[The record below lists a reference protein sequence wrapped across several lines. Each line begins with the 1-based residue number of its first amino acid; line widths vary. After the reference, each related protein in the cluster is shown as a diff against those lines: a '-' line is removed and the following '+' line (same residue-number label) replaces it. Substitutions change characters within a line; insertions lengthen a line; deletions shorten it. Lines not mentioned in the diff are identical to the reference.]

1 MYTERIEFLL
11 KRESCIRIQKWWKDI
26 YRSKYLECPVCY
38 LSGVEFVNPYYCEHN
53 ICIGCHNAWS
63 QRRGGC
69 PLCRANLI
77 PVAPVAP
84 VAPVDLNQENNIN
97 DDNIPGDA
105 NQENNINDNIQ
116 RILDEEY
123 NNQNMDINNNQNMD
137 INNNQNMDINN
148 NQNMNINNINNYL
161 NNRINYIYDLFER
174 YRNRIPNEDA
184 QIDFVRDL
192 LDNYIN
198 NADNINNIWYIRRD
212 IFINRNINFIRELWD
227 NYNNIIN
234 PGDNDNRN
242 HIYRLLNLFLNYVRD
257 NNNMFIGH
265 NNIVNF
271 IVNNLDNNM
280 IDYIRNNIDNVNN
293 DNIINYIRNNI
304 DNNIND
310 NYLNYINNIHFNN
323 VNYIH

>member
-26 YRSKYLECPVCY
+26 YRSRYLECPVCY
-38 LSGVEFVNPYYCEHN
+38 LSGVDFVNPYYCEHN
-53 ICIGCHNAWS
+53 ICIGCHNAWL

-84 VAPVDLNQENNIN
+84 LAPAAPGDDYQENNIN
-97 DDNIPGDA
+97 DDNIPGNA
-105 NQENNINDNIQ
+105 NQENNINDNIPANMY
-116 RILDEEY
+116 EE
-123 NNQNMDINNNQNMD
+123 NNNQNMD
-137 INNNQNMDINN
+137 INNMNVN
-148 NQNMNINNINNYL
+148 NMNVNNINNYL

-184 QIDFVRDL
+184 QSDFVRDL

-212 IFINRNINFIRELWD
+212 IFINRNRYNINQLWV

-242 HIYRLLNLFLNYVRD
+242 HIYRLLNLFLNYVRE

-310 NYLNYINNIHFNN
+310 NITDNYLNYINNVHFNN